1 MSASYG
7 FVLTNYFAPFSKFEP
22 FAVGEFTHKK
32 ILNSASKQYKT
43 S

>member
-7 FVLTNYFAPFSKFEP
+7 FVLTHYAPFSKFDP

-32 ILNSASKQYKT
+32 ILNSASKQYKA